1 MFLKKSTR
9 KNTGRT
15 HLSIVQGYW
24 DNSSKQSRT
33 KTIKT
38 LGYLDD
44 LQKLYADPIAH
55 FENVVAD
62 MNRKQMESNALPT
75 LSIDLNE
82 RINTDSTNRK
92 NFGYAALSKIYHEL
106 GLHTFLVNRQR
117 NVDINY
123 SLNNIMKL
131 LVFSRMLNP
140 ASKRKTFEEKD
151 LYFENTDFSLDDV
164 YRSLSLINKHKEA
177 LQLWIHQRICERY
190 GRNTEL
196 VYYDVT
202 NYYFEIDEPDE
213 LRKKGVSKEHRPDPI
228 VQMGLFM
235 DTMGL
240 PISYRLFPGN
250 ETDKTTLIPM
260 LAELTR
266 EYNLGRV
273 IVVADKGL
281 NTARNIYYNTH
292 GLGNGYV
299 LSQTVRG
306 AHKELKDFVFNEEG
320 YVWQG
325 KDYKMKSRLYP
336 REITITAGNGKPKK
350 VRIDEKQ
357 VVFYSRD
364 YDKRAK
370 AEREPA
376 VVKALELVRDPAK
389 YNKATSYGAAKY
401 VKNLVFDKDTG
412 EILTSKQKPVFD
424 AAKLREEEKF
434 DGYYAI
440 VTSEWKKSDEEI
452 IEIYRG
458 LWRIEESFK
467 VTKSDL
473 EARPVYLSRNDH
485 IEAHFLTCFIALV
498 IARLIQH
505 RIGDKYSVARILES
519 LKKVSC
525 AHIKENYYLFDYTD
539 EVTDAIGPAVG
550 IDFSKKFMR
559 LKDIKNILG
568 GVKKG

>member
-9 KNTGRT
+9 KDTGRT

-24 DNSSKQSRT
+24 DNNSKQSRT

-44 LQKLYADPIAH
+44 LKKLYDDPIAH
-55 FENVVAD
+55 FEKVVAD
-62 MNRKQMESNALPT
+62 MNQKQLEGNTPAT
-75 LSIDLNE
+75 FSIDLNE
-82 RINTDSTNRK
+82 RIDPDSVNRR

-106 GLHTFLVNRQR
+106 GIHTFLVNRQR
-117 NVDINY
+117 NLDIDY
-123 SLNNIMKL
+123 SLNNIVKL
-131 LVFSRMLNP
+131 LVFSRLLNP
-140 ASKRKTFEEKD
+140 ASKKKTYEERGR
-151 LYFENTDFSLDDV
+151 YFENTDFSLDDM
-164 YRSLSLINKHKEA
+164 YRSLSLINRYKDD
-177 LQLWIHQRICERY
+177 LQLWIHRRICERY

-202 NYYFEIDEPDE
+202 NYYFEIDESDE

-250 ETDKTTLIPM
+250 EPDKTTLVPM

-266 EYNLGRV
+266 EFNLGRV

-306 AHKELKDFVFNEEG
+306 AHKELKDFVLNEDG
-320 YVWQG
+320 YVWHGQDF
-325 KDYKMKSRLYP
+325 KIKSRLYP
-336 REITITAGNGKPKK
+336 RQITITDSNGKLKK
-350 VRIDEKQ
+350 IRIDEKQ

-376 VVKALELVRDPAK
+376 IMKALDLVRDPSK
-389 YNKATSYGAAKY
+389 YNKVTSYGAAKY
-401 VKNLVFDKDTG
+401 VRNLIFDKVSG
-412 EILTSKQKPVFD
+412 EIITSKQKPVFD
-424 AAKLREEEKF
+424 TAKLREEEKF

-440 VTSEWKKSDEEI
+440 VTSEWKKADEEI
-452 IEIYRG
+452 IDIYRG

-473 EARPVYLSRNDH
+473 EARPVYLSRRDH
-485 IEAHFLTCFIALV
+485 IEAHFLICFIALV
-498 IARLIQH
+498 IARLLQC
-505 RIGDKYSVARILES
+505 RIGDKYSVARIMES
-519 LKKVSC
+519 LNRVSC
-525 AHIKENYYLFDYTD
+525 AHMKENYYLFDYTD
-539 EVTDAIGPAVG
+539 EVTDAIGAAVG
-550 IDFSKKFMR
+550 VDFSKKFMR

-568 GVKKG
+568 DVKKG